1 MNSKQRLRARFV
13 LILATLVG
21 GALVLNLYI
30 IQIRDGHEYVA
41 KADKQYSRPSSSLF
55 DRGSIYFVARDGTR
69 VSSASITSGYTLY
82 VNPILL
88 QDPES
93 AYDALS
99 NYVDIDKE
107 EFLAKAE
114 KENDPYEELLKR
126 VEPNIATSI
135 RDLDIS
141 GLGVI
146 KENWRIYP
154 GENLSANVLGI
165 IGEDDDRTLVGKYG
179 LERYYDDV
187 LSRKGILGSSD
198 IFAELFSGLSGEDT
212 GEKAGNIVA
221 SIEPSVEGY
230 VEKVLTKIEQ
240 EWKSDEMG
248 AIVMD
253 PHTGDIIAM
262 SSRPTFD
269 PNNVSKISSIKVLS
283 NPLVEHV
290 YEMGSIMKPLT
301 IAIGLDTGKITPTS
315 KYDDTGTMT
324 LDGKKISNYDGKAR
338 GIVSIQ
344 EILSQSLNIGATY
357 VALKVGNDDF
367 IKYFKNFNFDDK
379 TGVDLPNEANQILGN
394 VVKGRDI
401 ELATASYGQGIAL
414 SPIGMVT
421 ALSTLANG
429 GYILKPRIVKEIDK
443 IDGTIEEIAV
453 EKSGPFFA
461 KKTTDDVTKMLV
473 NVVDTALR
481 KGEIKME
488 KYSIAAKTGT
498 AQIPDPVNGGY
509 YKDRYLHSFFGYFPA
524 YEPKFIVFLYHIY
537 PKGAQYASDT
547 LTKPFS
553 EIAQY
558 LINYYNI
565 PPDR

>member
-1 MNSKQRLRARFV
+1 MNSKQRIRARFI
-13 LILATLVG
+13 LIIVALIGV
-21 GALVLNLYI
+21 ALVANLYS
-30 IQIRDGHEYVA
+30 IQIKNGDTYAA
-41 KADKQYSRPSSSLF
+41 KADKQYTRPSSSLF
-55 DRGSIYFVARDGTR
+55 DRGSIYFEARDGTR
-69 VSSASITSGYTLY
+69 VSAGSVANGYTLY
-82 VNPILL
+82 LNTILL
-88 QDPES
+88 ADAES
-93 AYDALS
+93 AYQAMS
-99 NYVDIDKE
+99 NYVKVDKSF
-107 EFLAKAE
+107 FLEKAG
-114 KENDPYEELLKR
+114 KENDPYEELIKKLDT
-126 VEPNIATSI
+126 NTAQSI
-135 RDLDIS
+135 RQLDIA

-146 KENWRIYP
+146 KENWRTYP
-154 GENLSANVLGI
+154 GDTLSANVLGI
-165 IGEDDDRTLVGKYG
+165 IGENKDGKLVGKYG

-198 IFAELFSGLSGEDT
+198 IFAELFSGLTGDT
-212 GEKAGNIVA
+212 DEKSGNIIA
-221 SIEPSVEGY
+221 SIEPSVESY
-230 VEKVLTKIEQ
+230 VEKVLVKIESD
-240 EWKSDEMG
+240 WKSDEIG

-262 SSRPTFD
+262 SSYPTFD
-269 PNNVSKISSIKVLS
+269 PNNVSKIEDIGVLS

-301 IAIGLDTGKITPTS
+301 MAIGLDTGKITSTS
-315 KYDDTGTMT
+315 KYDDTGTLT

-338 GIVSIQ
+338 GIVPVQ
-344 EILSQSLNIGATY
+344 EILNQSLNIGATY
-357 VALKVGNDDF
+357 VALKVGSEDF
-367 IKYFKNFNFDDK
+367 VKYFKSFKFDNK

-429 GYILKPRIVKEIDK
+429 GYYVKPRLVKEIDK
-443 IDGTIEEIAV
+443 MDGTVEIIPT
-453 EKSGPFFA
+453 EKSGQLFS
-461 KKTTDDVTKMLV
+461 KQTTDEVTKMLV
-473 NVVDTALR
+473 NVVDVALR

-524 YEPKFIVFLYHIY
+524 YDPKFIVFLYHLY

-547 LTKPFS
+547 LTKPFA
-553 EIAQY
+553 EITQY